1 MPVLPVLPQA
11 IKIGG
16 NFVPQDALGTG
27 VLQATAQA
35 TLTIPALM
43 ITPAG
48 VPIPLP
54 VIGIVISIL
63 MTKLKV
69 LPAEIN
75 QKMVKIIADLQK
87 QYNKQYEDAQK
98 KRSDAQTKLYTDLTT
113 KQKEIKEEIKTIE
126 DNIKKLKKEIE
137 DLTIIK
143 DAEMA
148 KYQAVI
154 FEYAAKAKDA
164 EEQGKEEEKETYIQK
179 IKELDYWLAEI
190 VTMLTTIINK
200 KLELKFMEMDLSAKK
215 ELAAIAITSEWEPN
229 VELATDFEVAVPY
242 YPDLPD
248 QPQLPVLPRF
258 PKIPDQLRTFE
269 QQFNKWL
276 VCPVVPPLGI
286 AIAALLLMLKEK
298 VPNNPITA
306 AQIDSQAEMMIPL
319 LGGMV

>member
-1 MPVLPVLPQA
+1 MPVIPALPQA
-11 IKIGG
+11 IKVGG
-16 NFVPQDALGTG
+16 NFVPQDAQGTG

-35 TLTIPALM
+35 TLTMPALM
-43 ITPAG
+43 ISPAG
-48 VPIPLP
+48 IPIPLP
-54 VIGIVISIL
+54 VVGIVISIL

-75 QKMVKIIADLQK
+75 QKMVKIIADLQA
-87 QYNKQYEDAQK
+87 QYNKQYTDAQK
-98 KRSDAQTKLYTDLTT
+98 KRSDAQTKLYNDLTAKQT
-113 KQKEIKEEIKTIE
+113 KIKEDVKTLE
-126 DNIKKLKKEIE
+126 DDIKKLKKEIE
-137 DLTIIK
+137 ELTIIK
-143 DAEMA
+143 DAEMS

-154 FEYAAKAKDA
+154 FEYASKAKEA
-164 EEQGKEEEKETYIQK
+164 EEQGKMDVKEEYIQK

-190 VTMLTTIINK
+190 VTMITTIINK
-200 KLELKFMEMDLSAKK
+200 KLELKFMEMDLTVKK
-215 ELAAIAITSEWEPN
+215 ELAEISITSEWEPN

-248 QPQLPVLPRF
+248 QPQLPTLPKF

-286 AIAALLLMLKEK
+286 AIAGLLLMIKEK
-298 VPNNPITA
+298 APNTPVTA
-306 AQIDSQAEMMIPL
+306 AQIDAQAEMMIPL